1 MSHAPKS
8 SPESRP
14 EAAEALDGAGS
25 DLHAIDPRS
34 GGVVD
39 RRLGLDRRRVEG
51 ASPTNLERRRGRG
64 RRLTEFVKSAEEGE
78 MNPEQFL
85 FLLSIDAL
93 KRNSGSSSPS
103 FPTWERV
110 LEVVRLLGYR
120 KTAASELNL
129 GGRGRDWSE
138 AARADHARGET
149 AAEEELVLF
158 LLAVD
163 AFKRA
168 NGKTFPTWT
177 DVLEIIRKLGYRK
190 TMPSLLPIDGRAQDW
205 TEKPDSPS
213 GVWKAAPP
221 ETAPGAPAR
230 RLAS

>member
-1 MSHAPKS
+1 MPDEPKS
-8 SPESRP
+8 SSESRP
-14 EAAEALDGAGS
+14 AADACLDGVGS

-34 GGVVD
+34 GGVLD
-39 RRLGLDRRRVEG
+39 RRLGLDRRREQE
-51 ASPTNLERRRGRG
+51 SFPTNLERRRGRG
-64 RRLTEFVKSAEEGE
+64 RRLTEFVKVAEEGE

-93 KRNSGSSSPS
+93 KRSGGSS

-110 LEVVRLLGYR
+110 LEAVRALGYR

-129 GGRGRDWSE
+129 G
-138 AARADHARGET
+138 ARGKDWTE
-149 AAEEELVLF
+149 APDASHVRGASADEDELVLF

-190 TMPSLLPIDGRAQDW
+190 TMASSLPIDGRAQDW

-213 GVWKAAPP
+213 GVWKAAPSDGSAVP
-221 ETAPGAPAR
+221 PAR